1 MNGFFGKLM
10 AKAQSKN
17 IERNCFMIMH
27 TASSG
32 DQFGV
37 NFNFNYV
44 LLQIRETSED
54 FEGARMKLKIEDVD
68 ELIEM
73 LQYYQT
79 KLKLWKATVGDIRED
94 ESTEQYYSRAL
105 KVLKEHNYFISKQE
119 E

>member
-1 MNGFFGKLM
+1 M

-68 ELIEM
+68 ESRTKARSLRL
-73 LQYYQT
+73 LQWTY
-79 KLKLWKATVGDIRED
+79 L
-94 ESTEQYYSRAL
+94 S
-105 KVLKEHNYFISKQE
+105 
-119 E
+119 